1 MIPIVVTVLVI
12 AAVIIAVDTL
22 RTRRILTPRVNVPDL
37 LVART
42 APSGASANSAV
53 AVPVG
58 APPTSAL
65 DVWGDVD
72 TLLDP
77 SLFRPRMAAGSQWKL
92 FRLRWGNDYGMVAN
106 PTRDLHFRLEPWE
119 TEMLPLMDGTRT
131 VGDIIVERFDE
142 GGDLDA
148 GSVVALVQSLHE
160 GGFLDPRP
168 VDVPVL
174 LGHKLDPATNAR
186 RTLRKFAKTLRI
198 DWAGADDFVQ
208 SLYRGGLR
216 YLFNPFI
223 ATVAG
228 AIAVG
233 GLFAFVATEQ
243 SHRFSLNSSHAPAES
258 LLLLALGLVLT
269 FAHELGHAIVETHN
283 GRRIG
288 SAGFMIYFGSPAFF
302 VDASDGLMMERGQRI
317 LQSAAGPLFELVL
330 AGMAA
335 IWIYL
340 FPDSSAAPFLYR
352 FALLNLF
359 VIFLNLVPLLEL
371 DGYWIFSDVIQ
382 VPDLRPR
389 SLAFIEH
396 DMWHKLRTR
405 DRWTPQEWGLGLYGL
420 AGVLFTVVTLFTAFF
435 FWQEIFGG
443 MVSSLWNGGTVSRLL
458 LVLLAL
464 FLGGPLIRGAFSLAR
479 TMWRRVLAVAN
490 RVRFRVETKW
500 RVEAAEMID
509 ALPAFDD
516 LPADVL
522 SDLAGRVRLRAVRPG
537 QPVFRQGDRASAF
550 YLVRKGI
557 VHIESEHPDTGDTEV
572 LTVLERGDSF
582 GELALLKS
590 TPRSATARATNETEL
605 FEIDESTFD
614 RLLADEIRAPNFGLT
629 LQAMAELRE
638 LRAFAHL
645 SSEALGELLDH
656 GEWVNAAP
664 GEALIEQGAEGD
676 AFYAIRSGRMDVV
689 RDGSVIATLGPGQYF
704 GETALLTDAPRNATV
719 QAHTPVRA
727 FRLSRQGF
735 DAVIAGAFR
744 RGLLRPAADRTWE
757 H

>member
-12 AAVIIAVDTL
+12 AAVIIAFDTL
-22 RTRRILTPRVNVPDL
+22 RTRRLLVPKVNVPEVL
-37 LVART
+37 AART
-42 APSGASANSAV
+42 APAGHPANPAV

-58 APPTSAL
+58 APPAAAV
-65 DVWGDVD
+65 DVWRDVD

-77 SLFRPRMAAGSQWKL
+77 SLFRPKIAAGSQWKL

-119 TEMLPLMDGTRT
+119 TNLLPLMDGTRT
-131 VGDIIVERFDE
+131 VGDIIVERLDE

-168 VDVPVL
+168 LDVPAL
-174 LGHKLDPATNAR
+174 LKHKLDPATSAR
-186 RTLRKFAKTLRI
+186 RTLRTFAKTLRI
-198 DWAGADDFVQ
+198 DWSGADDFVQ
-208 SLYRGGLR
+208 TLYRAGLR
-216 YLFNPFI
+216 HLFDP
-223 ATVAG
+223 AVAVVAG
-228 AIAVG
+228 LIAVG
-233 GLFAFVATEQ
+233 GLAAFIATER

-258 LLLLALGLVLT
+258 LLLLALGLFLT

-335 IWIYL
+335 LWVFL
-340 FPDSSAAPFLYR
+340 FPHSGASPFLYR

-371 DGYWIFSDVIQ
+371 DGYWIFSDLIQ

-405 DRWTPQEWGLGLYGL
+405 DAFTPQEWGLGLYGL
-420 AGVLFTVVTLFTAFF
+420 AGVLFTVVSLFTAFF
-435 FWQEIFGG
+435 FWKEIFGG
-443 MVSSLWNGGTVSRLL
+443 MVSSLWNGGAASRLL

-464 FLGGPLIRGAFSLAR
+464 FLGGPLIRGAFSLAK

-490 RVRFRVETKW
+490 RVRFRVETTW

-509 ALPAFDD
+509 ALPAFED
-516 LPADVL
+516 LSEDVL
-522 SDLAGRVRLRAVRPG
+522 SEIG
-537 QPVFRQGDRASAF
+537 RASC
-550 YLVRKGI
+550 R
-557 VHIESEHPDTGDTEV
+557 
-572 LTVLERGDSF
+572 ER
-582 GELALLKS
+582 
-590 TPRSATARATNETEL
+590 
-605 FEIDESTFD
+605 
-614 RLLADEIRAPNFGLT
+614 
-629 LQAMAELRE
+629 
-638 LRAFAHL
+638 
-645 SSEALGELLDH
+645 
-656 GEWVNAAP
+656 V
-664 GEALIEQGAEGD
+664 
-676 AFYAIRSGRMDVV
+676 
-689 RDGSVIATLGPGQYF
+689 
-704 GETALLTDAPRNATV
+704 
-719 QAHTPVRA
+719 
-727 FRLSRQGF
+727 
-735 DAVIAGAFR
+735 
-744 RGLLRPAADRTWE
+744 
-757 H
+757 